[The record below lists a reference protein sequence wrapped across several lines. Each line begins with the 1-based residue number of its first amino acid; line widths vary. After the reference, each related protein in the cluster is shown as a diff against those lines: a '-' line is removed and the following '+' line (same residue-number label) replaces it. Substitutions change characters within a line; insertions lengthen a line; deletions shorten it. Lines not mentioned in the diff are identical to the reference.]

1 MKIILALVALA
12 ASAYAQNMPAQSAS
26 QGSCGSKDAQFEVK
40 EVKTV
45 SGQPIAQAEPGKA
58 LVYVSEVFKKA
69 PGELGNP
76 TIRIGLDGNWVGAV
90 RGNSYFSFSVDPGEH
105 HLCTHWQSR
114 FKRLAREAAFTR
126 FNAEAGKAYYFR
138 ARITYQSAYGGAA
151 TMSLDLE
158 PINDDEGKYLV
169 ASNPLSNAQAKK

>member
-1 MKIILALVALA
+1 MKTMLALVALA
-12 ASAYAQNMPAQSAS
+12 ASAYAQNTPAQSAS
-26 QGSCGSKDAQFEVK
+26 QGSCGSKDAQF

-90 RGNSYFSFSVDPGEH
+90 RGNSYFPSLS
-105 HLCTHWQSR
+105 T
-114 FKRLAREAAFTR
+114 LAST
-126 FNAEAGKAYYFR
+126 
-138 ARITYQSAYGGAA
+138 ICVHT
-151 TMSLDLE
+151 
-158 PINDDEGKYLV
+158 
-169 ASNPLSNAQAKK
+169 